1 MAGTCK
7 ANTSIKVADD
17 PTMAK
22 STKSINHSCW
32 EGCSNS
38 TKFMEALADFM
49 NQSWSIVCQ
58 IRERN
63 GLNASC
69 KFDLKK
75 KYCFLILC
83 IVDEMS
89 STEIQRRIQDVSKKL
104 AEKYK
109 EVEHL
114 ESQKAQLQ
122 HVIILLSFH

>member
-7 ANTSIKVADD
+7 ANTSIKVANDL
-17 PTMAK
+17 TMAK

-32 EGCSNS
+32 EGYSNN

-69 KFDLKK
+69 RFDLKS
-75 KYCFLILC
+75 Y
-83 IVDEMS
+83 
-89 STEIQRRIQDVSKKL
+89 
-104 AEKYK
+104 
-109 EVEHL
+109 
-114 ESQKAQLQ
+114 
-122 HVIILLSFH
+122 

>member
-1 MAGTCK
+1 MACK
-7 ANTSIKVADD
+7 ANTYIKGANDF
-17 PTMAK
+17 TMAK

-32 EGCSNS
+32 NSNN

-63 GLNASC
+63 GLSASC
-69 KFDLKK
+69 RFVLKS
-75 KYCFLILC
+75 YYFFYFYALL
-83 IVDEMS
+83 DEMS

-109 EVEHL
+109 EVEQL
-114 ESQKAQLQ
+114 ESQKAHLQ
-122 HVIILLSFH
+122 VTSLLLSF